1 MPCFL
6 AIAKDACE
14 NEGKMWEMISIV
26 RFQRLPQGIECE
38 GKKGMEER
46 IWRQ

>member
-14 NEGKMWEMISIV
+14 YEGKMWEIESIV
-26 RFQRLPQGIECE
+26 RFQGLPQRAEPRGRKLQTV
-38 GKKGMEER
+38 GL
-46 IWRQ
+46 